1 MNRLT
6 GTIVVVILHVEQMQW
21 FFLNLQN
28 RRELMNNED

>member
-6 GTIVVVILHVEQMQW
+6 GIIVFVILHVEQMQW
-21 FFLNLQN
+21 FFLNLQD